1 MEKYSKRYISMKE
14 TNPDIAERMPNDAE
28 TALYNTLFTYK
39 EKNEEVFAKLDKLAW
54 TDFFNYR
61 IDEYEQQKA
70 KFGYNLLD
78 DGLFGMGNCIYRF
91 SVIDFLLQEIEK
103 LRKTEEKDIPSF
115 AQELNKEFERVNY
128 GYRIIGNH
136 VAPIT
141 DSEEK
146 KEIERAISGVSDNV
160 KEHLNRAIQYLSDKI
175 KPDYR
180 NSVKESISAV
190 EAFCYKYTKKTV
202 LSDSLKVLDKRSLLH
217 PLLID
222 TFESL
227 YYYSSAKNTG
237 SRHGWAVEEDK
248 YVPTY
253 YEARFMFVSCTAFIN
268 YLKGKLDEDL
278 NGNTINEEKR

>member
-1 MEKYSKRYISMKE
+1 MKE
-14 TNPDIAERMPNDAE
+14 INPDIAERMPNNAE
-28 TALYNTLFTYK
+28 TALYNTLFIYK

-70 KFGYNLLD
+70 KLGYYLLD
-78 DGLFGMGNCIYRF
+78 DGLFGMGNCIF
-91 SVIDFLLQEIEK
+91 KFAVIDFLLQEIEK

-115 AQELNKEFERVNY
+115 AQELNKEFERINY
-128 GYRIIGNH
+128 GYRIIGKH
-136 VAPIT
+136 VTPIT

-146 KEIERAISGVSDNV
+146 KEIEKAINGVSDNV

-202 LSDSLKVLDKRSLLH
+202 LSDSLKD
-217 PLLID
+217 
-222 TFESL
+222 
-227 YYYSSAKNTG
+227 YSSAKNTG

-268 YLKGKLDEDL
+268 YLKGKFDEDM
-278 NGNTINEEKR
+278 NKNSINEEKK

>member
-1 MEKYSKRYISMKE
+1 
-14 TNPDIAERMPNDAE
+14 MPNDAE
-28 TALYNTLFTYK
+28 TALYNTLFKYK
-39 EKNEEVFAKLDKLAW
+39 EKNEELFAKLDKLAW

-61 IDEYEQQKA
+61 IDEYEQPKA
-70 KFGYNLLD
+70 KLSYYLLD
-78 DGLFGMGNCIYRF
+78 DGLLGMGNCIF
-91 SVIDFLLQEIEK
+91 KFAVIDFLLQEIEK

-136 VAPIT
+136 VTPIT
-141 DSEEK
+141 DSEEQ
-146 KEIERAISGVSDNV
+146 KEIEKAINGVSDNV

-190 EAFCYKYTKKTV
+190 EAFCYKYTQKTV
-202 LSDSLKVLDKRSLLH
+202 LSDSLKALDKRKLLH

-222 TFESL
+222 TFESM

-268 YLKGKLDEDL
+268 YIKGKFDEDI
-278 NGNTINEEKR
+278 NRNSINEEKR